1 MRCGGDG
8 QDEVQWRF
16 PSALLGIA
24 SLGASLTL
32 GSDPEGQ
39 QVWSKAYKVTDR
51 DPLCS
56 LVAQMVK
63 NPAARQETRVRTLG
77 IRKIPWRR
85 EWLPTAVFVPGE
97 FRGQRNLAGNSAS
110 GHSLT
115 QLSY

>member
-1 MRCGGDG
+1 MVMAMMRCSSSD
-8 QDEVQWRF
+8 DFLVLSW
-16 PSALLGIA
+16 ALPA
-24 SLGASLTL
+24 WAASLTL

-51 DPLCS
+51 DPVSS

-63 NPAARQETRVRTLG
+63 NPATRQEPLVRTLG

-85 EWLPTAVFVPGE
+85 EWLPTAVFMPGE
-97 FRGQRNLAGNSAS
+97 FRGQRSLAGNSAS